1 VLGLSWANAHH
12 EAGKWEHIMNQDVE
26 SAMNRVLHNPTTCPH
41 GNPIPGSS
49 YRQERLSP
57 LSDVLEGKL
66 FTISRI
72 PEELEFAPGV
82 LETLEQANLKPG
94 HSGTIVTSNKDGSRV
109 VRVDDN
115 DVALDEFT
123 SSRILVLA

>member
-1 VLGLSWANAHH
+1 
-12 EAGKWEHIMNQDVE
+12 
-26 SAMNRVLHNPTTCPH
+26 
-41 GNPIPGSS
+41 
-49 YRQERLSP
+49 
-57 LSDVLEGKL
+57 L
-66 FTISRI
+66 FTVNRI

-82 LETLEQANLKPG
+82 LEILEQANLKPG

-109 VRVDDN
+109 VRVDNN